1 MFVQRTKIADH
12 AMHKTPAANARYGH
26 GFDPL
31 RGWVMTALDA
41 N

>member
-26 GFDPL
+26 GL
-31 RGWVMTALDA
+31 RGWVMTTFETG
-41 N
+41 